1 MKQNLRTKMEQRAE
15 MCCISRFIADDAYN
29 LTADERDKYLTQL
42 VEATLGCEADELSC
56 EDANNNTCFKF
67 TEACDG
73 TKQCNNGKDE
83 ANCTSELSLLFA
95 S

>member
-1 MKQNLRTKMEQRAE
+1 MIQRAE
-15 MCCISRFIADDAYN
+15 ICYILRFIADDAYN
-29 LTADERDKYLTQL
+29 LTEDERDKYLTQL

-56 EDANNNTCFKF
+56 EDANNTGTCFKF

-83 ANCTSELSLLFA
+83 ANCTSEFSLLVA